1 VIATIGTFQRRFMH
15 RRVIYRLETHSLRD
29 AMPELFTIGYEGAD
43 SDRFRMTL
51 KDAGIRLLAD
61 VRAVALSRK
70 RGFSK
75 NVLREGLET
84 EGIGY
89 RHFRELGTPKPGR
102 EAARAGDA
110 ALMRRIFCD
119 EVLATEAARDAL
131 DSLAELAREQPICL
145 LCFERDPA
153 GCHRRIVA
161 ERLSERGLTVT
172 DLFVP

>member
-1 VIATIGTFQRRFMH
+1 MH
-15 RRVIYRLETHSLRD
+15 RRVIYRLEAHSLRD

-43 SDRFRMTL
+43 SDRFRTTL

-75 NVLREGLET
+75 NMLREGLET

-89 RHFRELGTPKPGR
+89 RHFRELGTPNPGR

-110 ALMRRIFCD
+110 VLMRRIFCD

-131 DSLAELAREQPICL
+131 DSLAELAREQPTCL